1 MSDRIETPIKA
12 CHECW
17 RNYTLSEWDR
27 LEPDAEQQEG
37 KPERRICSC
46 GVVLELDREGLDE
59 LDLTDNAADYAEHH
73 PGTAR
78 VPIAK
83 VATIDPGPPP
93 PAKKS
98 KPKAKKSKKKAKTE
112 PTPKV
117 QAVEL
122 NATKTPE
129 PDPRK
134 AQTEQIVRAC
144 LRRIAPG
151 IRTQL
156 VHWMRMCPGQADE
169 YTIGELRALLTRER
183 F

>member
-1 MSDRIETPIKA
+1 M
-12 CHECW
+12 
-17 RNYTLSEWDR
+17 SEWDK

-46 GVVLELDREGLDE
+46 GVVLELEREGLDE

-73 PGTAR
+73 PGSAR
-78 VPIAK
+78 VPIEK

-98 KPKAKKSKKKAKTE
+98 KPKAKKSKSKAKSK

-117 QAVEL
+117 EAVEL
-122 NATKTPE
+122 NAKQTPKLDRE
-129 PDPRK
+129 Q
-134 AQTEQIVRAC
+134 AQREQREQIVRAC

-151 IRTQL
+151 IRAQL